1 MSLTRNLEQAFLDN
15 KYGRSVDVNSL
26 SSAEKSNISILAED
40 MADAIAEFITAQTF
54 KITRMVADVEMDE
67 IKTASPIQ
75 GEVLEVDT
83 QVDTNVDVTSVN
95 TTVTGQ
101 INTYGAMIPG
111 ASGTGTGKGTGRG
124 TGEGKTSPVMVGGR
138 KSGASG
144 PGLVLKKLPGG
155 QGGKMTSAG
164 KATVGRRG
172 MVDFNTET
180 EVKLDPNDIQKI

>member
-54 KITRMVADVEMDE
+54 KITHMIADVEMDE

-75 GEVLEVDT
+75 GEVLD
-83 QVDTNVDVTSVN
+83 VDTNVDVTSVN

-111 ASGTGTGKGTGRG
+111 AKGTGTGRG

-144 PGLVLKKLPGG
+144 PGLVLQKGPGG
-155 QGGKMTSAG
+155 QGGRMTSAG